1 MIEQE
6 EDAGHEGASS
16 GDAAW
21 MSVPEVGP
29 PLGERLRTRRL
40 LAGLSLEETARRA
53 GIAAGYCGEIERG
66 RKTPSM
72 RVLSRLAAAVNLSPA
87 ELLEGVAPLPQL
99 PALDPRRPLL
109 ERLFETSAGLETEA
123 LRSLLDYAGY
133 LSHLRTAARRPR
145 TATPTP
151 RAVPLFP
158 DAVAPRERRGD
169 GLFATPS

>member
-1 MIEQE
+1 MIEQQ
-6 EDAGHEGASS
+6 EDAGRDIASD
-16 GDAAW
+16 GAW
-21 MSVPEVGP
+21 MSAPEVGP

-40 LAGLSLEETARRA
+40 LAGLSLEEIAHRA

-72 RVLSRLAAAVNLSPA
+72 RVLSRLAAAINLSLA

-109 ERLFETSAGLETEA
+109 ERLFETSAGLESEA

-133 LSHLRTAARRPR
+133 LGHLRTAARRSKA
-145 TATPTP
+145 TATMP

-158 DAVAPRERRGD
+158 DAVAPLHE
-169 GLFATPS
+169 